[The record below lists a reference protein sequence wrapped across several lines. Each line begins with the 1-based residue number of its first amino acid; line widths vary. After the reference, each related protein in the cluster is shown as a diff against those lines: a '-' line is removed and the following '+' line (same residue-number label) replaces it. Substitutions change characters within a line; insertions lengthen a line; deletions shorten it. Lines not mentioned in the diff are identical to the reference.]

1 MNLLLPGIDSGPA
14 GASQT
19 RTTNRTAAHR
29 TTGAAKTIAAKP
41 STTVRKKPAAL
52 NLAIMAIA
60 VPALFCTVALPAYAY
75 SPTATDE
82 GGEATAALSELKE
95 SDAQSVAISD
105 ALGCRRSGAR
115 HLHGDLRGRTASRAA
130 ARAVRGHTTDRRS
143 GDFLANPPYPNFSLD
158 QVVAVALQYQ
168 GVPYRFGGSNPS
180 GFDCSGFTQFVY
192 AQFGI
197 ALPHSVV
204 ATERRRYADLPG
216 GCAPGRPRR
225 SWMAAA
231 TSASTSAADMMIDA
245 PRPGT
250 VVQVRAIYNPAHWF
264 VRYGI

>member
-19 RTTNRTAAHR
+19 RSTNRTAAHR

-105 ALGCRRSGAR
+105 ALAVAAPARDTYTATSAAELRRAQ
-115 HLHGDLRGRTASRAA
+115 LRVQYAA
-130 ARAVRGHTTDRRS
+130 YTGPTVK
-143 GDFLANPPYPNFSLD
+143 DFLANPPYPNFSLD
-158 QVVAVALQYQ
+158 QVVAIALQYQ

-192 AQFGI
+192 AQMGI
-197 ALPHSVV
+197 ALPHS
-204 ATERRRYADLPG
+204 ASRQNAGGTPISPADALPG
-216 GCAPGRPRR
+216 DLVFMDGNGHVGIYLGGG
-225 SWMAAA
+225 
-231 TSASTSAADMMIDA
+231 MMIDA

-250 VVQVRAIYNPAHWF
+250 TVQVRAIYNPAHWF

>member
-1 MNLLLPGIDSGPA
+1 
-14 GASQT
+14 
-19 RTTNRTAAHR
+19 
-29 TTGAAKTIAAKP
+29 
-41 STTVRKKPAAL
+41 VRKKPAAL
-52 NLAIMAIA
+52 NLAIMALV

-95 SDAQSVAISD
+95 SDAQSVAVSD
-105 ALGCRRSGAR
+105 ALAVAAPARDNFTATSAAELRRAQ
-115 HLHGDLRGRTASRAA
+115 LRTEYATYNGPR
-130 ARAVRGHTTDRRS
+130 VR
-143 GDFLANPPYPNFSLD
+143 DFLANPPYPSFSLD

-168 GVPYRFGGSNPS
+168 GVPYRFGGSDPA

-197 ALPHSVV
+197 SLPHSSSRQISGG
-204 ATERRRYADLPG
+204 TLISPADALPG
-216 GCAPGRPRR
+216 DLVAMDGGGHIGIYLGGG
-225 SWMAAA
+225 
-231 TSASTSAADMMIDA
+231 MMIDA

-250 VVQVRAIYNPAHWF
+250 VVNVRAIYNPAHVF